1 MKITVFNPQKGR
13 QEAIDIEL
21 TENNTTWFN
30 EYRTARD
37 IRMITDF
44 DGGLLIG
51 EFGYTYPIW
60 IYDISR
66 ADIGYDQKK
75 AKQLRRQY
83 E

>member
-37 IRMITDF
+37 IAMITDF
-44 DGGLLIG
+44 DRGLLIS
-51 EFGYTYPIW
+51 EFGYTYPLW

-66 ADIGYDQKK
+66 EDIGYDQKK